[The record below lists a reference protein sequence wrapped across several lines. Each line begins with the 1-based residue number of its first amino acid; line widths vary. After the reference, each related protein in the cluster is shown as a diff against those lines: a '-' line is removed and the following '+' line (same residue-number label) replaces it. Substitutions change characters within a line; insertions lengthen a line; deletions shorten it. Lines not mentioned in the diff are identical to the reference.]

1 MSFGSTE
8 MYSALNVS
16 AITDLLDTY
25 VSNPAIFDDV
35 VIPQD
40 FTDEKSINYSF
51 LSESPNEVKIYNYI
65 INCRA
70 QTLNVSRTIAQT
82 VIDTISRE
90 NGLLNGTKYSIY
102 ATITATIGPFDDR
115 DNYNTPVDAVL
126 KLT

>member
-25 VSNPAIFDDV
+25 LSQPAIFDNV
-35 VIPQD
+35 LIPQS
-40 FTDEKSINYSF
+40 FGGNKSINYYLTSQYS
-51 LSESPNEVKIYNYI
+51 SEAEIYDYT

-70 QTLNVSRTIAQT
+70 ATMGESRTIAST

-90 NGLLNGTKYSIY
+90 NGSNYYIY
-102 ATITATIGPFDDR
+102 CEVLATISPADDLDNFNTPLTATIK
-115 DNYNTPVDAVL
+115 L
-126 KLT
+126 K